1 MHQKYNP
8 LTTMDN
14 TPSFVYINST
24 NMLMPTSVITKE
36 LLIQMLTTIINIINI
51 FFNHWHTTIS
61 TLLITAIVYATYN
74 KFMEM
79 DRTVQYVIKMDQ
91 MRQNEWEKMMKT
103 QSKICT
109 ELKKEFDN
117 KITVYKMDTDKKI
130 KKCKKNLKKITQE

>member
-1 MHQKYNP
+1 
-8 LTTMDN
+8 MDH

-24 NMLMPTSVITKE
+24 NMLMPTSVITKQ
-36 LLIQMLTTIINIINI
+36 LLIQMLITMANLLS
-51 FFNHWHTTIS
+51 NHWHTTIF
-61 TLLITAIVYATYN
+61 TLLLTAIVYATYS

-117 KITVYKMDTDKKI
+117 KITVYKMETDKKI
-130 KKCKKNLKKITQE
+130 KEYKKI

>member
-1 MHQKYNP
+1 MEK
-8 LTTMDN
+8 TT
-14 TPSFVYINST
+14 
-24 NMLMPTSVITKE
+24 
-36 LLIQMLTTIINIINI
+36 
-51 FFNHWHTTIS
+51 
-61 TLLITAIVYATYN
+61 
-74 KFMEM
+74 
-79 DRTVQYVIKMDQ
+79 QYVIKMDQ

>member
-1 MHQKYNP
+1 MFNP
-8 LTTMDN
+8 
-14 TPSFVYINST
+14 PSFVYINST
-24 NMLMPTSVITKE
+24 NMLMPTTVITKQI
-36 LLIQMLTTIINIINI
+36 LISFITTIKNIINI
-51 FFNHWHTTIS
+51 FFDDLCIIIKAII
-61 TLLITAIVYATYN
+61 LTAIVYAAYN

-91 MRQNEWEKMMKT
+91 MRQNEWEKMMKM

-130 KKCKKNLKKITQE
+130 KKCKKI

>member
-1 MHQKYNP
+1 
-8 LTTMDN
+8 MDN

-24 NMLMPTSVITKE
+24 NMLMPTSVITKQ

-51 FFNHWHTTIS
+51 FFDQWHTTIS
-61 TLLITAIVYATYN
+61 TLLITAIVYATYS

-130 KKCKKNLKKITQE
+130 KEYKKI